1 MTNPNNCA
9 TCDHSEDPEGGH
21 CYMFK
26 RAPQSACGQ
35 HTGYRTISMSMF
47 ANHSDFIKA
56 IRDAALAPLAHKEA
70 P

>member
-26 RAPQSACGQ
+26 RAPEVACSH
-35 HTGYRTISMSMF
+35 HTGRTLSMSMF
-47 ANHSDFIKA
+47 ANHSDFIRA
-56 IRDAALAPLAHKEA
+56 LRDAALTPKEA